1 MVHALKQF
9 GYITVNNQTSN
20 IDENEENPT
29 ALSWLIDLSKFQH
42 FWYFTL
48 CSALGSYA
56 IFFGLGGFLHV
67 RFYKNTDQCNLL
79 HFKYAIL

>member
-1 MVHALKQF
+1 MFVGDWIVIVVHALKQF
-9 GYITVNNQTSN
+9 GYIATNNQTGTLN
-20 IDENEENPT
+20 NEVEPAG

-48 CSALGSYA
+48 WSAFGSYL

-67 RFYKNTDQCNLL
+67 RYL
-79 HFKYAIL
+79 